1 MRRAEAD
8 REFEEFA
15 RASAGPLVAFG
26 YALTGNQ
33 HDAWDLAQEA
43 LLRLGRSWRRRDIA
57 SPWTYTRVTMVR
69 LNADRVRRTSHET
82 LTPDHG
88 EIPSPQHVDVT
99 DLHEWLIHALHQLTP
114 GQRAA
119 LALKH
124 MDGMNNAEIAEAMG
138 CTEGTVRTHLSRGA
152 AAIRA
157 AQAGPI
163 NEENHHARH

>member
-1 MRRAEAD
+1 MRRQEAD

-15 RASAGPLVAFG
+15 RASVGPLVAFG

-69 LNADRVRRTSHET
+69 LNVDRARRASRET

-88 EIPSPQHVDVT
+88 EVSSAEPDDVT
-99 DLHEWLIHALHQLTP
+99 DLHQWLVDALHELTP

-124 MDGMNNAEIAEAMG
+124 MDEMTNAEIADAMG
-138 CTEGTVRTHLSRGA
+138 CSESTVRTHLSRGA

-157 AQAGPI
+157 AQVGPI
-163 NEENHHARH
+163 DQENHARHR